1 MVTQLHLALIMAI
14 DAKLLVLDEPTIGLD
29 ILYRKEFYSNLLND
43 YFDEK
48 RTILVTTHQVEEI
61 EKLLTHLMFIN
72 NGKIVLNA
80 SMEDV
85 AEKYTEV
92 LVPPDKASA
101 AQALKPLYEREVFGK
116 KLFLFEGVDRDAT
129 GRSRRD
135 PYAQRRRPVRGEDAR
150 SHAMNNTIRA
160 YSALVKREIWE
171 HKSFWIVPVV
181 IGCLRYCCTLYGCGA
196 LLVTAHQGMININS
210 HIISPRLDRRCHGRA
225 CIYLRQCGV
234 IFNIV
239 MLFMVWFYLMD
250 SLYADRKDR
259 SVLFWKSLPLSDTS
273 TVLSKLFTGMVT
285 APALMLAA
293 VIVNRDH
300 HWHPVYHRCVFFS
313 GVNLLPLAFQPGTI
327 ILAWITLAFALIV
340 QSLWLIPFFGWF
352 LLCSAWA
359 KKLVLAWAVL
369 IPLGAMI
376 VERLFIGTHYLSN
389 AIFGHIAKLFT
400 MVMSG
405 HYTVNGV
412 TIGSGIEI
420 GDKSDVLASHSPLMT
435 IGSLAHVFAQP
446 EMWIGI
452 AIGAIFVFGAIWL
465 RRNRS
470 EI

>member
-1 MVTQLHLALIMAI
+1 
-14 DAKLLVLDEPTIGLD
+14 
-29 ILYRKEFYSNLLND
+29 
-43 YFDEK
+43 
-48 RTILVTTHQVEEI
+48 
-61 EKLLTHLMFIN
+61 
-72 NGKIVLNA
+72 
-80 SMEDV
+80 
-85 AEKYTEV
+85 
-92 LVPPDKASA
+92 
-101 AQALKPLYEREVFGK
+101 
-116 KLFLFEGVDRDAT
+116 
-129 GRSRRD
+129 
-135 PYAQRRRPVRGEDAR
+135 
-150 SHAMNNTIRA
+150 MNNRMRA
-160 YSALVKREIWE
+160 YSALGKREIWE
-171 HKSFWIVPVV
+171 HKSFWIVPAV
-181 IGCLRYCCTLYGCGA
+181 IGCLGLLLVFYGCGA
-196 LLVTAHQGMININS
+196 LLVTAHQGMININNN
-210 HIISPRLDRRCHGRA
+210 INFTGLDRAQVVRA
-225 CIYLRQCGV
+225 FIIGSAAF
-234 IFNIV
+234 FNTI

-259 SVLFWKSLPLSDTS
+259 SVLFWKSMPISDTS

-285 APALMLAA
+285 APALMLVA
-293 VIVNRDH
+293 VIATEIITGILIIIVAS
-300 HWHPVYHRCVFFS
+300 FFS
-313 GVNLLPLAFQPGTI
+313 VNLLPLVMQPGTI
-327 ILAWITLAFALIV
+327 ILAWVTLAFALIV

-359 KKLVLAWAVL
+359 RKLVLAWAVL

-420 GDKSDVLASHSPLMT
+420 GDKSDMVASHSPIMT
-435 IGSLAHVFAQP
+435 LGSLASVFAQP

-470 EI
+470 EF

>member
-1 MVTQLHLALIMAI
+1 
-14 DAKLLVLDEPTIGLD
+14 
-29 ILYRKEFYSNLLND
+29 
-43 YFDEK
+43 
-48 RTILVTTHQVEEI
+48 
-61 EKLLTHLMFIN
+61 
-72 NGKIVLNA
+72 
-80 SMEDV
+80 
-85 AEKYTEV
+85 
-92 LVPPDKASA
+92 
-101 AQALKPLYEREVFGK
+101 
-116 KLFLFEGVDRDAT
+116 
-129 GRSRRD
+129 
-135 PYAQRRRPVRGEDAR
+135 
-150 SHAMNNTIRA
+150 MNNTLRA

-171 HKSFWIVPVV
+171 HKSFWIVPAV
-181 IGCLRYCCTLYGCGA
+181 IGCLGILFTLYGCGA
-196 LLVTAHQGMININS
+196 LLVTTHQGLININGNVN
-210 HIISPRLDRRCHGRA
+210 LTGVDQVQVVRA
-225 CIYLRQCGV
+225 F
-234 IFNIV
+234 IFGSAALFNTV

-259 SVLFWKSLPLSDTS
+259 SVLFWKSMPVSDTS

-285 APALMLAA
+285 APALMVAA
-293 VIVNRDH
+293 VMVTEIITGIL
-300 HWHPVYHRCVFFS
+300 FIITLS
-313 GVNLLPLAFQPGTI
+313 ILGVHVLPLAFQPVTI

-359 KKLVLAWAVL
+359 RKLVLAWAVL

-376 VERLFIGTHYLSN
+376 VERLFIGTHYLSG
-389 AIFGHIAKLFT
+389 AIFGHIARLFT

-420 GDKSDVLASHSPLMT
+420 GDKSDMVASHSPLMT
-435 IGSLAHVFAQP
+435 LGSLARVFAQP

-452 AIGAIFVFGAIWL
+452 AIGALFVFGAIWL